1 MAGNQQVHDASASPP
16 TVITQPLK
24 VLDCRGLEPP
34 EPLERV
40 LTAISQLG
48 TDEQVL
54 MLIDREPRPLYRIL
68 RDNRYGHKT
77 DLNEQGWFEVLIW
90 RQP

>member
-1 MAGNQQVHDASASPP
+1 MQPP
-16 TVITQPLK
+16 K

-40 LTAISQLG
+40 LEAISRLG
-48 TDEQVL
+48 ADETVL

-68 RDNRYGHKT
+68 RENRYDFQT

-90 RQP
+90 RSP

>member
-1 MAGNQQVHDASASPP
+1 MQPP
-16 TVITQPLK
+16 R

-40 LTAISQLG
+40 LSAIARLG

-68 RDNRYGHKT
+68 RENQYDYRT
-77 DLNEQGWFEVLIW
+77 ELNEQGWFEVLIW
-90 RQP
+90 RRP